1 LATKT
6 IAFNHLNG
14 TVQKHCI
21 KSLGRNKVI
30 NENKLQWS
38 NVKMAS
44 RRHTL
49 TFGAVGILIAA
60 VIIAAVTF
68 GPALLPA
75 RGGTLDIKVTDAPVQ
90 DLSSLN
96 ITVDQFEVHQQ
107 ETDQWTNLTITTGQ
121 ATFDLVKLRN
131 ITQDV
136 AIGQIP
142 TGNYT
147 KIRMHILSAAAQ
159 INGGDTI
166 PVTFPPDKLD
176 IIVHFEVKAGQTTR
190 VILDIQVDTIKIAE
204 NPQQNVTPVIKAT
217 VIPPT

>member
-1 LATKT
+1 V
-6 IAFNHLNG
+6 FNQLNDS
-14 TVQKHCI
+14 VQKHCI

-30 NENKLQWS
+30 NENKLEWS

-44 RRHTL
+44 RRRTL

-68 GPALLPA
+68 GPGLLLA
-75 RGGTLDIKVTDAPVQ
+75 KAGTLDIKVTDAPVQ

-96 ITVDQFEVHQQ
+96 ITVDQFEVHRQ
-107 ETDQWTNLTITTGQ
+107 ETDQWMNVTITTGQ

-131 ITQDV
+131 ITQDA
-136 AIGQIP
+136 AIDHIP
-142 TGNYT
+142 LGNYT
-147 KIRMHILSAAAQ
+147 KIRMRILSAVAQ
-159 INGGDTI
+159 INGGDAIT
-166 PVTFPPDKLD
+166 VAFPPDKLD
-176 IIVHFEVKAGQTTR
+176 IIVQFEVRAGQTTS
-190 VILDIQVDTIKIAE
+190 VILDIQVDTVKIAE